1 MAWEECNSPRRV
13 RDSTRAVRAVRMTR
27 VILTGTRAFADVTC
41 LDHSIPTYI
50 NIAVSN

>member
-13 RDSTRAVRAVRMTR
+13 RDSTRAIRAVWITR
-27 VILTGTRAFADVTC
+27 VILTGTWAVADVTY